1 MTTATKSRP
10 RVKPE
15 RRIRVLHP
23 ISAESAGVIAITV
36 GKDENVYAVRPLP
49 SDFGTAFRLIKGELV
64 EEPDEQ
70 TLRLRDAGQYDVCL
84 NGAHSTCEC
93 KGFLHHGHCKHVD
106 GLTTL
111 RQRNLI

>member
-1 MTTATKSRP
+1 MSTSSQARP

-15 RRIRVLHP
+15 RRIRVLKP
-23 ISAESAGVIAITV
+23 ISDNSAGVLAITI
-36 GKDENVYAVRPLP
+36 GKDEGVYAIRPIP
-49 SDFGTAFRLIKGELV
+49 ADFGVAFRLIKGELV
-64 EEPDEQ
+64 EEPDN

-84 NGAHSTCEC
+84 NGEQSTCDCPAHSYR
-93 KGFLHHGHCKHVD
+93 GRCKHVD

>member
-1 MTTATKSRP
+1 MSTATKSRP

-15 RRIRVLHP
+15 RRIRVLKP
-23 ISAESAGVIAITV
+23 ISDNSAGVLAITI
-36 GKDENVYAVRPLP
+36 GKDEGVYAIRPIP
-49 SDFGTAFRLIKGELV
+49 ADFGVAFRLIKGELV
-64 EEPDEQ
+64 EEPDN

-84 NGAHSTCEC
+84 NGPQSTCEC